1 MQLVLL
7 GAPGAGKGT
16 QADFISAKL
25 HIPTISTGNLLRE
38 AMKNGSDIGKLVAA
52 KMDGGKLVPDELI
65 INLVKDRVA
74 QDDCKHGVILDGFP
88 RTLAQ
93 AKALDKIMQVDAALS
108 IEVCDDEIQHR
119 MQGRRICTQC
129 QTTYHVEDN
138 PPKVDGVC
146 DKCGGTL
153 TIRKDDTK
161 EVVNNRLLVYHK
173 ETEPIK
179 TYYRARGILHE
190 VKGQKELRRTTA
202 LVFES
207 LGIAL

>member
-25 HIPTISTGNLLRE
+25 HIPTISTGNLLRD
-38 AMKNGSDIGKLVAA
+38 AMKNGTEIGKLVAA
-52 KMDGGKLVPDELI
+52 KMDGGKLVPDEMI
-65 INLVKDRVA
+65 INLVKERVA
-74 QDDCKHGVILDGFP
+74 QDDCREGVILDGFP
-88 RTLAQ
+88 RTLEQ
-93 AKALDKIMQVDAALS
+93 AKALDAIMHVDAALS
-108 IEVCDDEIQHR
+108 IEVCDDEVEQR

-138 PPKVDGVC
+138 PPRVDAVC
-146 DKCGGTL
+146 DKCGGEL
-153 TIRKDDTK
+153 VIRKDDTR
-161 EVVNNRLLVYHK
+161 EVVYKRLLVYHK

-179 TYYRARGILHE
+179 AYYRARGILHE
-190 VKGQKELRRTTA
+190 VRGQKELKRTTA

-207 LGIAL
+207 LGISE